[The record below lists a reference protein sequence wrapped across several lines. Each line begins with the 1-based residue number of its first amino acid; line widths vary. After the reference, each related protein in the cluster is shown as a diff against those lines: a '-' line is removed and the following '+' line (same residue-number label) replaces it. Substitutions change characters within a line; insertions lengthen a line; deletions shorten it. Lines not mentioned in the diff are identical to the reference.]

1 MLVAVVLYA
10 ITPAWAQIDTEKW
23 YRVKHVESG
32 KYFTAL
38 NHDQHIGGAA
48 GGIAVTEKER
58 NLEQVFKLISVD
70 GNYKLQGING
80 YNVYLQGWNVD
91 AIDGEGSVIQFAE
104 VEDGVFHLKKNADQY
119 FKVDNVSGWG
129 IPADGDYVFCDAP
142 LSDAATFSLEEVNN
156 DNFIVGNEVYYFDP
170 VKDEAYLSYFVT
182 DPVGAYTV
190 PSRVQVGIKN
200 YTITEVANQ
209 AFMMAPGV
217 THVTIPS
224 TVRSIQE
231 QAFWNCTV
239 LQEVVL
245 PESLERIDHWA
256 FRGCTSLQSV
266 TLPES
271 LVSLGRGVFWGS
283 GLQSMIIPASVNFID
298 QAAFANC
305 DDLHFLSVSPNNPV
319 YHTDGGEYDFQNNII
334 ETATNTLI
342 AASANGPIPRSVTTI
357 GKNVF
362 QGQDELFEKEIPA
375 SVTTIQHW
383 AFGECPKLTRLYVYG
398 ETAPVLEESF
408 PFESCPNL
416 TTVYVRPG
424 TAGSYI
430 SGGWEKF
437 TIEEMPEYYEVNG
450 VWYRLNFDDQTAEV
464 VNCQSGS
471 YSGDINIWSSFNSTL
486 VGSFKVT
493 SIANNAFYGAELSSL
508 IIQDGSIKT
517 IGNHAFWGVTGV
529 GEVVIPES
537 VEHIGHGAFGRGG
550 YESITIPTNVSFIGN
565 AAFTGNK
572 KLHTL
577 NVHVDNP
584 YFCSEGST
592 LYSKDKTWLCSVSA
606 ATNGE
611 FVIPATVDSVR
622 NFCFEHCDSITKIV
636 VPEGVVWAE
645 DEQGK
650 QHFIGCNPAFEVTA
664 NMINYELSSIYSS
677 VAKIVAP
684 RNATGNYE
692 GSLGV
697 PQFMPFYGDYYQ
709 VTEVGEGALQNDYL
723 LTEFFLPSGITTIGA
738 NAFHSSGI
746 KQIDLPVALQTI
758 GNSAFSNCDSLTSFT
773 LPNNVTSIGD
783 HVCYGCD
790 NLETVNLNDVLTE
803 ISWNAFRICPNLTSV
818 SWGNSIETIGFTA
831 FHSTGLTHIDFPA
844 SLTTIEDGAFGK
856 SQLQSVEI
864 PASITYIGQAAFS
877 GISTLTSITVDVENP
892 NYAAQNGVLYSKDM
906 ETLLCVPASLEGT
919 FVVPAFVRSIMGYSF
934 EACTGL
940 TSLSMSTATPPTIF
954 EYAFWECENLTTIYV
969 SRGATEAYQIEPL
982 EDFNIIEMATPESGK
997 YYLLKSRATGNRVAI
1012 ENAEGQVV
1020 LQENWITPETWTLAD
1035 HGRAIWKVQGEG
1047 NEVEFQNFH
1056 SLEWLKT
1063 AGPLYQAYSTV
1074 KNNQSTY
1081 TVAHQDG
1088 NFFTLFDEE
1097 LATTS
1102 AYMHADITYNKVVR
1116 WDGANNINNAWEFV
1130 EVPAD
1135 VVEELLAQKER
1146 NRTLE
1151 AKKYALTRHDFFGDS
1166 ETFTDHGLIRN
1177 ASFIS
1182 TNKQEPTEG
1191 PIEHLL
1197 DGDVSTFF
1205 HSSWSTANTDDEFH
1219 YLQVDLGEAVDHL
1232 AFRFARRI
1240 GTTHND
1246 APKSIR
1252 VYGTNDLT
1260 SDTWNEWFTFDLVY
1274 QTSAFGYDEL
1284 IADHGISSAEAYR
1297 YVRIVVEGTND
1308 GRTTNGNLFFS
1319 LSEFGIWDNSRNY
1332 EFFFSLT
1339 ADEQDE
1345 IRDAIADA
1353 KAELAAE
1360 AATQETINRLNAAL
1374 KLISEIEVL
1383 TDGENFTNAVE
1394 KEASR
1399 ITYSRN
1405 FKNTNWQ
1412 PWYVPF
1418 EMEYDAISD
1427 NFDVARLNDVHQFD
1441 DNNDGEFERWAL
1453 EIERLKS
1460 GDVIQ
1465 ANLPY
1470 MVRAKA
1476 TGETKFYV
1484 DDATLYPSESNSID
1498 CSSTRVL
1505 YTFTGIYA
1513 PISGVDLRE
1522 NGCYIMS
1529 SGKLLTPT
1537 VSTTLKPYRWY
1548 LQPEARAGYATFYAP
1563 KQILVFEKDEFGTT
1577 GIEGA
1582 VMDDESAISWPAD
1595 VYDLNGRLVMK
1606 QATSLDALPKG
1617 VYMIGGVKI
1626 IK

>member
-1 MLVAVVLYA
+1 MSSVLSLHADLIQESSTFGSPEHIYTMTNGSGIKVGATTAPTQVGANVGFFAFYVDDESMNTYYIYNCSNQKWLTYTVKESYSSDINFVEFTDNVDNAKSFVVHNYSGENYQIRPLTSAGRTDKYLNWYSGIYSNPYDGETTLGLWSQDGATDAGSRWEFQEIATRVLVDGLYYELDVA
-10 ITPAWAQIDTEKW
+10 TRTAEVAKRPSDVTYSGDIVIPA
-23 YRVKHVESG
+23 S
-32 KYFTAL
+32 
-38 NHDQHIGGAA
+38 
-48 GGIAVTEKER
+48 
-58 NLEQVFKLISVD
+58 ISVND
-70 GNYKLQGING
+70 LDFTVTSISSLSFRLCGELTSITISSTVTSIASNAFTGCVGLTSIIVHEDNPAYDSRGNCNALIETASNTLIVGCENTIIPNTVENIYFGAFQGCTGLTHIDIPNSVTNIG
-80 YNVYLQGWNVD
+80 RQAFFECNLTSIFIPKSVTSIGEYAFNYGNFTSIVVEEGNPVYDSRENCNALIETASNTLLGVCQSTTIPNTIEIISANVFSG
-91 AIDGEGSVIQFAE
+91 IDGLTHIDIPNSVTTIESRAFYGC
-104 VEDGVFHLKKNADQY
+104 DGL
-119 FKVDNVSGWG
+119 
-129 IPADGDYVFCDAP
+129 
-142 LSDAATFSLEEVNN
+142 
-156 DNFIVGNEVYYFDP
+156 
-170 VKDEAYLSYFVT
+170 
-182 DPVGAYTV
+182 
-190 PSRVQVGIKN
+190 
-200 YTITEVANQ
+200 
-209 AFMMAPGV
+209 
-217 THVTIPS
+217 THVAIPNS
-224 TVRSIQE
+224 VTSIGIG
-231 QAFWNCTV
+231 AFGNCT
-239 LQEVVL
+239 
-245 PESLERIDHWA
+245 
-256 FRGCTSLQSV
+256 GLQSV
-266 TLPES
+266 TFQSVTPPTAAAFINSDSSTIVYVPEGAAS
-271 LVSLGRGVFWGS
+271 NYIGEPWSNYDVQEINSRVLVD
-283 GLQSMIIPASVNFID
+283 GLYYNVDLATKTAEVAKYEDGAPYTGDIVIPASISAYGFD
-298 QAAFANC
+298 FA
-305 DDLHFLSVSPNNPV
+305 
-319 YHTDGGEYDFQNNII
+319 
-334 ETATNTLI
+334 
-342 AASANGPIPRSVTTI
+342 
-357 GKNVF
+357 
-362 QGQDELFEKEIPA
+362 
-375 SVTTIQHW
+375 
-383 AFGECPKLTRLYVYG
+383 
-398 ETAPVLEESF
+398 
-408 PFESCPNL
+408 
-416 TTVYVRPG
+416 
-424 TAGSYI
+424 
-430 SGGWEKF
+430 
-437 TIEEMPEYYEVNG
+437 
-450 VWYRLNFDDQTAEV
+450 V
-464 VNCQSGS
+464 V
-471 YSGDINIWSSFNSTL
+471 
-486 VGSFKVT
+486 
-493 SIANNAFYGAELSSL
+493 A
-508 IIQDGSIKT
+508 
-517 IGNHAFWGVTGV
+517 
-529 GEVVIPES
+529 
-537 VEHIGHGAFGRGG
+537 
-550 YESITIPTNVSFIGN
+550 
-565 AAFTGNK
+565 
-572 KLHTL
+572 
-577 NVHVDNP
+577 
-584 YFCSEGST
+584 
-592 LYSKDKTWLCSVSA
+592 
-606 ATNGE
+606 
-611 FVIPATVDSVR
+611 
-622 NFCFEHCDSITKIV
+622 
-636 VPEGVVWAE
+636 
-645 DEQGK
+645 
-650 QHFIGCNPAFEVTA
+650 
-664 NMINYELSSIYSS
+664 
-677 VAKIVAP
+677 
-684 RNATGNYE
+684 
-692 GSLGV
+692 
-697 PQFMPFYGDYYQ
+697 
-709 VTEVGEGALQNDYL
+709 
-723 LTEFFLPSGITTIGA
+723 IGA
-738 NAFHSSGI
+738 NAFQSSGI
-746 KQIDLPVALQTI
+746 KHIDLPVALQTI

-783 HVCYGCD
+783 HVCFGCD

-803 ISWNAFRICPNLTSV
+803 ISWNAFRNCPNLTSV
-818 SWGNSIETIGFTA
+818 NWGNSIETIDFTA

-844 SLTTIEDGAFGK
+844 SLTTIKDGAFGK

-864 PASITYIGQAAFS
+864 PASITYIGQGAFS

-1035 HGRAIWKVQGEG
+1035 HGRAIWKAQGEG

-1151 AKKYALTRHDFFGDS
+1151 AKTYALTRYEFFGDS
-1166 ETFTDHGLIRN
+1166 ENFTDHGLIRN

-1197 DGDVSTFF
+1197 DGDVNTFF
-1205 HSSWSTANTDDEFH
+1205 HSTWNSYNTDEAFH
-1219 YLQVDLGEAVDHL
+1219 YLQVDLGEAVNELD
-1232 AFRFARRI
+1232 FRFVRRT
-1240 GTTHND
+1240 GTYHND
-1246 APKSIR
+1246 APKFIR
-1252 VYGTNDLT
+1252 VYGTNDPT
-1260 SDTWNEWFTFDLVY
+1260 SETWNEWFTLDLVY
-1274 QTSAFGYDEL
+1274 QNSAFGIENL
-1284 IADHGISSAEAYR
+1284 LACLQVAHPSAYR
-1297 YVRIVVEGTND
+1297 YARFVVEETND

-1319 LSEFGIWDNSRNY
+1319 LSEFGIWDTSRWY
-1332 EFFFSLT
+1332 EFFNSLT
-1339 ADEQDE
+1339 ADEQAE
-1345 IRDAIADA
+1345 IHDAIADA

-1360 AATQETINRLNAAL
+1360 AATQETIDRLNAAL

>member
-1 MLVAVVLYA
+1 MSSVLSLHADLIQESSTFGSPEHIYTMTNGGSIKVGTMTAPTQSGANVGFFAFYVDDKSMNTYYIYNCSNQKWLTYTASQSYSNGINFVEFTDNVDDAKSFVVHNYADENYQIRPLTSVGRAELYLNWFNGIPSNPYDGETTLGLWQQDGATDPGSCWTFQEISTGVLVNGLYYKLDVA
-10 ITPAWAQIDTEKW
+10 TRTAELAKRPSDVTYSGDIVIPA
-23 YRVKHVESG
+23 S
-32 KYFTAL
+32 
-38 NHDQHIGGAA
+38 
-48 GGIAVTEKER
+48 
-58 NLEQVFKLISVD
+58 ISVND
-70 GNYKLQGING
+70 LDFTVTSIS
-80 YNVYLQGWNVD
+80 
-91 AIDGEGSVIQFAE
+91 A
-104 VEDGVFHLKKNADQY
+104 
-119 FKVDNVSGWG
+119 
-129 IPADGDYVFCDAP
+129 
-142 LSDAATFSLEEVNN
+142 LSFRLCEELTS
-156 DNFIVGNEVYYFDP
+156 I
-170 VKDEAYLSYFVT
+170 
-182 DPVGAYTV
+182 
-190 PSRVQVGIKN
+190 
-200 YTITEVANQ
+200 
-209 AFMMAPGV
+209 
-217 THVTIPS
+217 TIPS
-224 TVRSIQE
+224 TVTSIAPG
-231 QAFWNCTV
+231 AFTGCVGLTSIIVHEDNPAYDSRGNCNA
-239 LQEVVL
+239 L
-245 PESLERIDHWA
+245 
-256 FRGCTSLQSV
+256 
-266 TLPES
+266 
-271 LVSLGRGVFWGS
+271 
-283 GLQSMIIPASVNFID
+283 
-298 QAAFANC
+298 
-305 DDLHFLSVSPNNPV
+305 
-319 YHTDGGEYDFQNNII
+319 I
-334 ETATNTLI
+334 ETASNTLMRGCDNTI
-342 AASANGPIPRSVTTI
+342 IPNTVENIYFGAFQGCKGFTHIDIPNSVTTI
-357 GKNVF
+357 GRQAFFECNLTSIFIPKSVTSIGEYAFNYGNFTSIVVEEGNPVYDSRENCNALIETASNTLLGVCQSTTIPNTIEIISANVF
-362 QGQDELFEKEIPA
+362 SGIDGLTHIDIPN
-375 SVTTIQHW
+375 SVTTIGSR
-383 AFGECPKLTRLYVYG
+383 AFYGCDGLTHVAIPNSVTSIGIGAFENCTGLQSVTFQSVTPP
-398 ETAPVLEESF
+398 TAAAFINSDN
-408 PFESCPNL
+408 S
-416 TTVYVRPG
+416 TIVYVPIG
-424 TAGSYI
+424 AASNYI
-430 SGGWEKF
+430 GEPWSNYDVQEINSRVLVDGL
-437 TIEEMPEYYEVNG
+437 YYNVD
-450 VWYRLNFDDQTAEV
+450 LATKTAEV
-464 VNCQSGS
+464 AKYEEGAP
-471 YSGDINIWSSFNSTL
+471 YTGDI
-486 VGSFKVT
+486 
-493 SIANNAFYGAELSSL
+493 
-508 IIQDGSIKT
+508 
-517 IGNHAFWGVTGV
+517 
-529 GEVVIPES
+529 
-537 VEHIGHGAFGRGG
+537 
-550 YESITIPTNVSFIGN
+550 
-565 AAFTGNK
+565 
-572 KLHTL
+572 
-577 NVHVDNP
+577 
-584 YFCSEGST
+584 
-592 LYSKDKTWLCSVSA
+592 
-606 ATNGE
+606 
-611 FVIPATVDSVR
+611 VIPA
-622 NFCFEHCDSITKIV
+622 SISAYGFDFAV
-636 VPEGVVWAE
+636 VA
-645 DEQGK
+645 
-650 QHFIGCNPAFEVTA
+650 
-664 NMINYELSSIYSS
+664 
-677 VAKIVAP
+677 
-684 RNATGNYE
+684 
-692 GSLGV
+692 
-697 PQFMPFYGDYYQ
+697 
-709 VTEVGEGALQNDYL
+709 
-723 LTEFFLPSGITTIGA
+723 IGA

-783 HVCYGCD
+783 HVCFDCD

-803 ISWNAFRICPNLTSV
+803 IRWNAFRNCPNLTSV
-818 SWGNSIETIGFTA
+818 SWGNSIETIDFTA

-844 SLTTIEDGAFGK
+844 SLTTIKDGAFGK

-864 PASITYIGQAAFS
+864 PASITYIGQGAFS

-1035 HGRAIWKVQGEG
+1035 HGRAIWKAQGEG

-1116 WDGANNINNAWEFV
+1116 WDGANNIKNAWEFV

-1151 AKKYALTRHDFFGDS
+1151 AKKYALTRHRFFGDP

-1182 TNKQEPTEG
+1182 TNKQETTEG

-1197 DGDVSTFF
+1197 DGDVNTFF

-1219 YLQVDLGEAVDHL
+1219 YLQVDLGEAFNNLV
-1232 AFRFARRI
+1232 FRFARRI
-1240 GTTHND
+1240 GTIHND
-1246 APKSIR
+1246 APKTIR

-1260 SDTWNEWFTFDLVY
+1260 SDTWNEWFTFDLEY
-1274 QTSAFGYDEL
+1274 QFSAFGNDEL
-1284 IADHGISSAEAYR
+1284 IADTGISGEAYR
-1297 YVRIVVEGTND
+1297 YVRIVVEETND

-1319 LSEFGIWDNSRNY
+1319 LSEFGIWDTSRWY
-1332 EFFFSLT
+1332 EFFNSLT
-1339 ADEQDE
+1339 ADEQAE

-1353 KAELAAE
+1353 KAELVAE
-1360 AATQETINRLNAAL
+1360 AATQETIDRLTAAL

-1399 ITYSRN
+1399 ISYSRN

-1476 TGETKFYV
+1476 TGETTFYV
-1484 DDATLYPSESNSID
+1484 DDAILYPSESNSID

>member
-1 MLVAVVLYA
+1 MLVACLMSSVLSLHADLIQESSTFGSPEHIYTMTNGSGIKVGATTAPTQAGANVGFFAFYVDDESMNTYYIYNCSNQKWLTYTVKESYSNDINFVEFTDNVDNAKSFVVHNYSGENYQIRPLTSAGRTDKYLNWYSGIYSNPYDGETTLGLWSQDGATDAGSRWEFQEISTRVLVDGLYYDIDVA
-10 ITPAWAQIDTEKW
+10 TRTAEVAKRPSDVTYSGDIVIPA
-23 YRVKHVESG
+23 S
-32 KYFTAL
+32 
-38 NHDQHIGGAA
+38 
-48 GGIAVTEKER
+48 
-58 NLEQVFKLISVD
+58 ISVND
-70 GNYKLQGING
+70 LDFTVTSISA
-80 YNVYLQGWNVD
+80 LSFRLC
-91 AIDGEGSVIQFAE
+91 GELTSI
-104 VEDGVFHLKKNADQY
+104 
-119 FKVDNVSGWG
+119 
-129 IPADGDYVFCDAP
+129 
-142 LSDAATFSLEEVNN
+142 
-156 DNFIVGNEVYYFDP
+156 
-170 VKDEAYLSYFVT
+170 
-182 DPVGAYTV
+182 
-190 PSRVQVGIKN
+190 
-200 YTITEVANQ
+200 
-209 AFMMAPGV
+209 
-217 THVTIPS
+217 TIPS
-224 TVRSIQE
+224 TVTSIASNAFTGCVGLTSIIVHEDNPVYDSRGNCNALIETASNTLMHGCDNTIIPNTVENIYFGAFQGCKGFTHIDIPNSVTNIGR
-231 QAFWNCTV
+231 QAFFECNLTSIFIPKSVTSIGEYAFNYGNFTSIVVEEGNPVYDSRENCNALIETASNTLLGVCQSTTIPNTIEIISANVFSGIDGLTHIDIPNSVTTIESRAFYGCDGLTHVAIPNSVTSIGIGAFSNCT
-239 LQEVVL
+239 
-245 PESLERIDHWA
+245 
-256 FRGCTSLQSV
+256 GLQSV
-266 TLPES
+266 TFQSVTPPTAAAFINSDSSTIVYVPIGAASNYIGEPWS
-271 LVSLGRGVFWGS
+271 NYDVQEINSRVLVD
-283 GLQSMIIPASVNFID
+283 GLYYNVDLATKTAEVAKYEDGAPYTGDIVIPASISAYGFD
-298 QAAFANC
+298 FA
-305 DDLHFLSVSPNNPV
+305 
-319 YHTDGGEYDFQNNII
+319 
-334 ETATNTLI
+334 
-342 AASANGPIPRSVTTI
+342 
-357 GKNVF
+357 
-362 QGQDELFEKEIPA
+362 
-375 SVTTIQHW
+375 
-383 AFGECPKLTRLYVYG
+383 
-398 ETAPVLEESF
+398 
-408 PFESCPNL
+408 
-416 TTVYVRPG
+416 
-424 TAGSYI
+424 
-430 SGGWEKF
+430 
-437 TIEEMPEYYEVNG
+437 
-450 VWYRLNFDDQTAEV
+450 V
-464 VNCQSGS
+464 V
-471 YSGDINIWSSFNSTL
+471 
-486 VGSFKVT
+486 
-493 SIANNAFYGAELSSL
+493 A
-508 IIQDGSIKT
+508 
-517 IGNHAFWGVTGV
+517 
-529 GEVVIPES
+529 
-537 VEHIGHGAFGRGG
+537 
-550 YESITIPTNVSFIGN
+550 
-565 AAFTGNK
+565 
-572 KLHTL
+572 
-577 NVHVDNP
+577 
-584 YFCSEGST
+584 
-592 LYSKDKTWLCSVSA
+592 
-606 ATNGE
+606 
-611 FVIPATVDSVR
+611 
-622 NFCFEHCDSITKIV
+622 
-636 VPEGVVWAE
+636 
-645 DEQGK
+645 
-650 QHFIGCNPAFEVTA
+650 
-664 NMINYELSSIYSS
+664 
-677 VAKIVAP
+677 
-684 RNATGNYE
+684 
-692 GSLGV
+692 
-697 PQFMPFYGDYYQ
+697 
-709 VTEVGEGALQNDYL
+709 
-723 LTEFFLPSGITTIGA
+723 IGA
-738 NAFHSSGI
+738 NAFQSSGI

-783 HVCYGCD
+783 HICFGCD

-803 ISWNAFRICPNLTSV
+803 ISWNAFRNCPNLTSV
-818 SWGNSIETIGFTA
+818 SWGNSIETIDFTA

-844 SLTTIEDGAFGK
+844 SLTTIKDGAFGK

-864 PASITYIGQAAFS
+864 PASITYIGQGAFS

-982 EDFNIIEMATPESGK
+982 EDFNIVEMATPESGK

-1020 LQENWITPETWTLAD
+1020 LQENWITPDTWTLAD

-1135 VVEELLAQKER
+1135 VVEELLAQKQR

-1151 AKKYALTRHDFFGDS
+1151 AKTYALTRYDFFGDS
-1166 ETFTDHGLIRN
+1166 ENSTDHGLIRN

-1182 TNKQEPTEG
+1182 TNKQETTEG

-1205 HSSWSTANTDDEFH
+1205 HSTWSTTNTDAEFH
-1219 YLQVDLGEAVDHL
+1219 YLQVDLGEAVNEL
-1232 AFRFARRI
+1232 GFRFVRRT
-1240 GTTHND
+1240 GTYHND
-1246 APKSIR
+1246 APKFIR
-1252 VYGTNDLT
+1252 VYGTNDPT
-1260 SDTWNEWFTFDLVY
+1260 SETWNEWFTLDLVY
-1274 QTSAFGYDEL
+1274 QNSAFGIENL
-1284 IADHGISSAEAYR
+1284 LACPQVAHPSAYR
-1297 YVRIVVEGTND
+1297 YARFVVEETND

-1319 LSEFGIWDNSRNY
+1319 LSEFGIWDTSRLT
-1332 EFFFSLT
+1332 EFLNSLT
-1339 ADEQDE
+1339 ADEQAE
-1345 IRDAIADA
+1345 IHDAIADA

-1360 AATQETINRLNAAL
+1360 AATQETIDRLNAAL

-1418 EMEYDAISD
+1418 EIEYDAISD

-1476 TGETKFYV
+1476 TGEAKFYV